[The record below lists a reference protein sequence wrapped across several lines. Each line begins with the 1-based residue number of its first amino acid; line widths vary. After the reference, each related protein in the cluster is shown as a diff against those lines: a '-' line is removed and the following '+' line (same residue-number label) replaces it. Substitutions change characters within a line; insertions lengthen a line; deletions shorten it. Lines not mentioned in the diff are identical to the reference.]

1 MPASMSTLPAT
12 ATPACA
18 GRRIGLIGHGRIGGI
33 LARALAAG
41 HAGTWELA
49 AILSRSRPPGHAPGH
64 HTDPQAF
71 FAVPVDLYLECAGPE
86 ALAALGEA
94 ALARADIWSV
104 SGSALADDAL
114 RARLQ
119 ATGARHGHRLRLV
132 AGAAG
137 GFDAL
142 QALAQGAGLEVA
154 VDLVAP
160 ERCASF
166 EDSVRGAAARLPH
179 GVNLAVAAALAGNG
193 LDRTRV
199 TLNPDPDRS
208 RHAITLRAR
217 SALGRFE
224 SRLMPVTD
232 STRDLHVVAAAL
244 LAALRQADAVVWV
257 G

>member
-1 MPASMSTLPAT
+1 MPNNKSGGGAIDDGPGPAASTT
-12 ATPACA
+12 AVSPVSRMIDMLRRFFPMDEPVPLALGA
-18 GRRIGLIGHGRIGGI
+18 GAPGRVV
-33 LARALAAG
+33 LAAG
-41 HAGTWELA
+41 ASEA
-49 AILSRSRPPGHAPGH
+49 ARPPLHDLHAH
-64 HTDPQAF
+64 IL
-71 FAVPVDLYLECAGPE
+71 VDERARRMVSE
-86 ALAALGEA
+86 VFVDILAAL
-94 ALARADIWSV
+94 L
-104 SGSALADDAL
+104 L
-114 RARLQ
+114 RA
-119 ATGARHGHRLRLV
+119 AE
-132 AGAAG
+132 
-137 GFDAL
+137 
-142 QALAQGAGLEVA
+142 GAGLEVA

-199 TLNPDPDRS
+199 TLTPDPDRS

-232 STRDLHVVAAAL
+232 SARDLHVVAAAL